1 MTTTTDMGLRVGH
14 LNICSLP
21 NKISEL
27 KVLFHKFSPH
37 ILGISET
44 KIKFEKTEQETK
56 ITHETLCVSG
66 YSLFRRDQRDYSKSL
81 HTGMAVYV
89 HNSIIKQI
97 KRRADLETGPIE
109 CMWLEFK
116 KDHVQSELIGNIYRN
131 PKSEPSVWMDDFIT
145 LMDTIDTNHKN
156 VTMLGDFNLDLQKI
170 PEPSWYLKWKTTMTL
185 FNLKQLVNEYT
196 RITPTSATLIDH
208 VYTNNV
214 NMVTNVEVKPF
225 GRSDHKSIF
234 CSLSYKVPKP
244 KKNEHTSITYRCLKK
259 FVVHDFFSDLNTA
272 PFHSIY
278 NESNADI
285 AFDLFLAL
293 FYSIINKHA
302 PLRQKRVKHQTLPS
316 WMTQDLIE
324 AMEVRN
330 SLEQILGKGHPDY
343 KKQRNKVS
351 QLNEKAKN
359 NRYTSTIEKDNS
371 ITNLWRA
378 MNEVLDKGKQSTRK
392 GNTKITPEEFND
404 HFLKLASTLASQI
417 EPQNDDHFCDMLDN
431 VKRLCDSRLENDA
444 SFSVPFITVHEVG
457 TYIEGLDKKKAMGP
471 EQIPVHLIKLA
482 LPYIVEPLTYLYNL
496 CIGQN
501 TFPSSLKIAKVIPLP
516 KSKDLSD
523 PNNFRPISL
532 LPILTKPLE
541 KHVQKHLLSYME
553 SNQLFHKF
561 QSGFRKDHSCHTS
574 LTALIDTWLSAV
586 NDEEITGAVFL
597 DFKKAFDLVN
607 HSVLL
612 EKLHMYLKDKDS
624 IAFFAS
630 YLKDRKQFVS
640 VNSCS
645 SSIGLLTHG
654 VPQGSILGPVLF
666 CIYIND
672 LPLCLE
678 KENTRCDLFADD
690 SSIHAKA
697 KTIDRVE
704 VVLQNS
710 LNKIDVW
717 CNANRMILNSSK
729 TKSMVITT
737 RQKHQLE
744 TLSLKLSINSSNIE
758 QVKEHRVLGIV
769 LDQEMKWEAHIRSL
783 CKKLARNLYLLSK
796 LSKYASKDALLMFYY
811 AHVLSHINYASS
823 IWDGAAEVHLKKVDS
838 LHRRA
843 AKIIGRGLHISTED
857 KQKHLNMLPLRKQ
870 LSYNKAVAMFK
881 VFHGNAPSYLLSS
894 FKKASSDRF
903 KNFIPPLPRIN
914 LVQNSFSFSGSKTWN
929 ALSSKIK
936 NCRSLKSFK
945 NNLMESL
952 LN

>member
-1 MTTTTDMGLRVGH
+1 
-14 LNICSLP
+14 
-21 NKISEL
+21 
-27 KVLFHKFSPH
+27 
-37 ILGISET
+37 
-44 KIKFEKTEQETK
+44 
-56 ITHETLCVSG
+56 
-66 YSLFRRDQRDYSKSL
+66 
-81 HTGMAVYV
+81 
-89 HNSIIKQI
+89 
-97 KRRADLETGPIE
+97 
-109 CMWLEFK
+109 
-116 KDHVQSELIGNIYRN
+116 
-131 PKSEPSVWMDDFIT
+131 
-145 LMDTIDTNHKN
+145 
-156 VTMLGDFNLDLQKI
+156 
-170 PEPSWYLKWKTTMTL
+170 
-185 FNLKQLVNEYT
+185 
-196 RITPTSATLIDH
+196 
-208 VYTNNV
+208 
-214 NMVTNVEVKPF
+214 
-225 GRSDHKSIF
+225 
-234 CSLSYKVPKP
+234 
-244 KKNEHTSITYRCLKK
+244 
-259 FVVHDFFSDLNTA
+259 
-272 PFHSIY
+272 
-278 NESNADI
+278 
-285 AFDLFLAL
+285 
-293 FYSIINKHA
+293 
-302 PLRQKRVKHQTLPS
+302 
-316 WMTQDLIE
+316 MTQDLIE
-324 AMEVRN
+324 AMEVRD

-343 KKQRNKVS
+343 KKQRNRVS
-351 QLNEKAKN
+351 KLNEKAKN

-417 EPQNDDHFCDMLDN
+417 EPQNDDHFCDMLDK
-431 VKRLCDSRLENDA
+431 VKRLCDSRLEKDA
-444 SFSVPFITVHEVG
+444 SFSIPLIAVHEVG
-457 TYIEGLDKKKAMGP
+457 AYIEGLDKKKAMGP

-482 LPYIVEPLTYLYNL
+482 LPYIVEPLTYIYNL

-624 IAFFAS
+624 IAFFTS

-678 KENTRCDLFADD
+678 KDNARCDLFADD

-710 LNKIDVW
+710 LNKIDIW

-744 TLSLKLSINSSNIE
+744 TLSLKLSVNSSNIE
-758 QVKEHRVLGIV
+758 QVKEHRVLGII

-796 LSKYASKDALLMFYY
+796 LSSYASRDALLMFYY

-843 AKIIGRGLHISTED
+843 AKIIGRGLQISTDD

-870 LSYNKAVAMFK
+870 SLYNKAVAMFK
-881 VFHGNAPSYLLSS
+881 VFHGKAPSYLSSS
-894 FKKASSDRF
+894 FKKAASDRF
-903 KNFIPPLPRIN
+903 KNFISPLARID
-914 LVQNSFSFSGSKTWN
+914 LVQNSFAFSGATTWN
-929 ALSSKIK
+929 SLSSKVK
-936 NCRSLKSFK
+936 NSRSLKSFK
-945 NNLMESL
+945 SHLMDFLKSCKVT
-952 LN
+952 